1 MLGIAS
7 SPHTHKR
14 RTTGQVMRLVAY
26 ATVPG
31 IAALFYFFGYGVLI
45 NLVLCSVSALLAE
58 ALILI
63 LRRKSLWQLTDSS
76 ALLTAILLALALP
89 PTAPWWLLVIG
100 SVFAILVAKQLYG
113 GIGQNLFNPAMAAY
127 VLLLI
132 SFPVQ
137 MTNWLPARSLAEH
150 VPSFQDSLSLTM
162 TGYTTDGFAAHQL
175 SLGVDGLS
183 QATPLDTLKTD
194 LKQGK
199 TVSES
204 MEKPLF
210 SALGGL
216 GWNWVNGAFLL
227 GGLFLL
233 WRGVIGWQI
242 PAGVLG
248 GLFAC
253 AFVGFVIHPDSNGS
267 PLFHVFSGAAMFGAF
282 FIATDPVTAAT
293 SPKGRLIFGL
303 LIGVLTYFIRAFGG
317 YPDAIAFAVL
327 LANMAAPLL
336 DNYTRPQSFGEGSQ
350 S

>member
-1 MLGIAS
+1 MLIAS

-26 ATVPG
+26 ATLPG
-31 IAALFYFFGYGVLI
+31 AAALVYFFGYGVLI
-45 NLVLCSVSALLAE
+45 NLALCSLTALVTE
-58 ALILI
+58 ALVLL
-63 LRRKSLWQLTDSS
+63 LRGKSLWQLADSS

-137 MTNWLPARSLAEH
+137 MTNWLPAKGLASH
-150 VPSFQDSLSLTM
+150 SPSFQDSLSLTFS
-162 TGYTTDGFAAHQL
+162 GYTTDGFAAHQL
-175 SLGVDGLS
+175 SQGVDGVT

-194 LKQGK
+194 LKQGL
-199 TVSES
+199 TASES
-204 MEKPLF
+204 MTKALF
-210 SALGGL
+210 ADIGGK
-216 GWNWVNGAFLL
+216 GWNWVNLGFLL

-233 WRGVIGWQI
+233 WRGIIDWQI
-242 PAGVLG
+242 PGGVLG
-248 GLFAC
+248 GLLLASLL
-253 AFVGFVIHPDSNGS
+253 GFILHPDGNGS
-267 PLFHVFSGAAMFGAF
+267 PLFHLFSGAAMFGAF

-303 LIGVLTYFIRAFGG
+303 LIGVLTYLIRVFGG

-327 LANMAAPLL
+327 LANMTAPLL
-336 DNYTRPQSFGEGSQ
+336 DNYTRPNSFGEGSKP
-350 S
+350 

>member
-14 RTTGQVMRLVAY
+14 RSTGQVMRLVAY

-31 IAALFYFFGYGVLI
+31 IIALTLFFGYGVLI
-45 NLVLCSVSALLAE
+45 NLVLCSAATLLTE

-127 VLLLI
+127 VLLLV

-137 MTNWLPARSLAEH
+137 MTNWLPPKSLAEH
-150 VPSFQDSLSLTM
+150 VPSFADSLSLTLS
-162 TGYTTDGFAAHQL
+162 GYTKDGFAAHQL
-175 SLGVDGLS
+175 SISPDGVS

-194 LKQGK
+194 IKNGK
-199 TVSES
+199 TTTEV
-204 MEKPLF
+204 MQTPLF
-210 SALGGL
+210 ASFGGL
-216 GWNWVNGAFLL
+216 GWNWVNVGFLV

-233 WRGVIGWQI
+233 WRGVISWQI

-248 GLFAC
+248 GLFVC
-253 AFVGFVIHPDSNGS
+253 ALIGYAIHPDTNGS

-303 LIGVLTYFIRAFGG
+303 MIGVLTYFIRVFGG
-317 YPDAIAFAVL
+317 YPDAIAFSVL

-336 DNYTRPQSFGEGSQ
+336 DNYTRPSSFGEGSK